1 MGKRYPGESPYEALW
16 AFAVFGY
23 SASFV
28 AGLRREDLGDDAL
41 AVELLDDLLLLLVTD
56 YRFEFDN
63 RIGASHGN
71 TEMLSRNFQAGKQ
84 ALNLGGDTFRVA
96 CGETKN
102 QRARFEIKAVG
113 APRDYKKT
121 EQNDRRGRSRNG
133 VETGPRGHANGRFSE
148 DGGGRGH
155 ADEARAVFQDRTGAQ
170 EANALNDVGRDA
182 RRTGI
187 AIDVADFD

>member
-1 MGKRYPGESPYEALW
+1 MGERDPGESPYEALW

-28 AGLRREDLGDDAL
+28 AGLRREDLGNDAL

-56 YRFEFDN
+56 DRFEFHN
-63 RIGASHGN
+63 RIGAGHGN

-84 ALNLGGDTFRVA
+84 ALNFGGDTFRVA

-102 QRARFEIKAVG
+102 QRARFQIEAVG

-121 EQNDRRGRSRNG
+121 EQNHCGGRSRNG
-133 VETGPRGHANGRFSE
+133 LETGPRDPPNG
-148 DGGGRGH
+148 
-155 ADEARAVFQDRTGAQ
+155 
-170 EANALNDVGRDA
+170 
-182 RRTGI
+182 
-187 AIDVADFD
+187 

>member
-28 AGLRREDLGDDAL
+28 AGLCREDLGNDTV

-56 YRFEFDN
+56 DRFEFNN

-71 TEMLSRNFQAGKQ
+71 TEMLSRNFQAGKHS
-84 ALNLGGDTFRVA
+84 LNFGGDTFRVA

-102 QRARFEIKAVG
+102 QRARFQIEAVG

-121 EQNDRRGRSRNG
+121 EQNDCRSRSRNG
-133 VETGPRGHANGRFSE
+133 VEARTCGHADRGFGE
-148 DGGGRGH
+148 DGGGGGH

-170 EANALNDVGRDA
+170 KANALNDVGRDA

-187 AIDVADFD
+187 AIDAA

>member
-1 MGKRYPGESPYEALW
+1 
-16 AFAVFGY
+16 
-23 SASFV
+23 
-28 AGLRREDLGDDAL
+28 
-41 AVELLDDLLLLLVTD
+41 
-56 YRFEFDN
+56 
-63 RIGASHGN
+63 
-71 TEMLSRNFQAGKQ
+71 MLSRNFQAGKQ
-84 ALNLGGDTFRVA
+84 ALNFGGDTFRVA

-102 QRARFEIKAVG
+102 QRARFQIKAVG

-121 EQNDRRGRSRNG
+121 EQHDCCGRPRNRVKSR
-133 VETGPRGHANGRFSE
+133 PRGHADGGFGE
-148 DGGGRGH
+148 DSGGRGH